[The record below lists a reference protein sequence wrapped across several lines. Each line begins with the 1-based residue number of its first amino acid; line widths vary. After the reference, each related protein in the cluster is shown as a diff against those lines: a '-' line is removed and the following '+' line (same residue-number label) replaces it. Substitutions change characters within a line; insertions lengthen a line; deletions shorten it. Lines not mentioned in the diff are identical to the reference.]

1 MQRKLSLVHIKW
13 KHSWLQ
19 IPTELAGTD
28 KDFQMDRL
36 NVLIS
41 RMRQPIRWRVKNFE
55 NEPEVTDISFVEG
68 IFIGATFLGLLNGL
82 FLVEDY
88 DR

>member
-1 MQRKLSLVHIKW
+1 M
-13 KHSWLQ
+13 
-19 IPTELAGTD
+19 PTN
-28 KDFQMDRL
+28 Q
-36 NVLIS
+36 NLI
-41 RMRQPIRWRVKNFE
+41 IRWCVKNFE
-55 NEPEVTDISFVEG
+55 NEPEVTDISFDEG